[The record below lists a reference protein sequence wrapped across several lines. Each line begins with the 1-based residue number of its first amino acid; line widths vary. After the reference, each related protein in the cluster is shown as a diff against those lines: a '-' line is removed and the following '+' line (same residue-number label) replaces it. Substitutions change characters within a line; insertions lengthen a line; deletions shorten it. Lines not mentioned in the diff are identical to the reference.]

1 MLYLTKPGPGQT
13 KFLPAPSFVSYSK
26 IHRCT
31 CRRPTSTTKVR
42 AIPHETRPRS
52 DKVMTGTWFCEVQH
66 EPSMY
71 LSTPNKYNKGSCYTS
86 RNQSPVIT
94 FSQIV
99 RHCIQYGCP
108 PRSTWREDR
117 VCRISRGRHLHAGLK
132 RANTAVKRG
141 QLNSEGIDE
150 QRCVAF
156 IRSRLL
162 DSMRDNDD
170 DDDDDVT
177 KLLIYMRQENHYDV
191 TC

>member
-1 MLYLTKPGPGQT
+1 MH
-13 KFLPAPSFVSYSK
+13 LPTPNKYNEGSCYTSRNQAP
-26 IHRCT
+26 
-31 CRRPTSTTKVR
+31 VR
-42 AIPHETRPRS
+42 HT
-52 DKVMTGTWFCEVQH
+52 VLTGTWFCEVQH

-71 LSTPNKYNKGSCYTS
+71 LSTPNKSNEGSCYTS
-86 RNQSPVIT
+86 RNKVPVIT